1 MLPARSGSVWAG
13 KRGPAPAHRIPI
25 WIGAH
30 RPRMQR
36 LVGRKADGWLPSLGR
51 LEPGALTA
59 GNRAI
64 DEAAVA
70 AGRDPRETRRILNV
84 SGEFATDTT
93 DTTATTSTSTSTLHE
108 PSAHW
113 VEVLG
118 QLAVHDGIDT
128 FVLFSDDPR
137 TLEQFAEEVIPAL
150 REIAGQR

>member
-1 MLPARSGSVWAG
+1 MNGA

-25 WIGAH
+25 WIGAY

-51 LEPGALTA
+51 LEPGALSA

-70 AGRDPRETRRILNV
+70 AGRDPREIRRILNV
-84 SGEFATDTT
+84 SGEFAASTPLPPLPPPPRCTDRARTGWRCW
-93 DTTATTSTSTSTLHE
+93 ANS
-108 PSAHW
+108 PS
-113 VEVLG
+113 
-118 QLAVHDGIDT
+118 QDGIDT

-150 REIAGQR
+150 REIAQQR

>member
-1 MLPARSGSVWAG
+1 
-13 KRGPAPAHRIPI
+13 
-25 WIGAH
+25 
-30 RPRMQR
+30 MQR

-70 AGRDPRETRRILNV
+70 AGRDPREIRRIPNV
-84 SGEFATDTT
+84 SGEFATSN
-93 DTTATTSTSTSTLHE
+93 TATTSTSTSTSTLHG

-113 VEVLG
+113 VQVLG
-118 QLAVHDGIDT
+118 QLAAQDSIDT

-150 REIAGQR
+150 REIARQR